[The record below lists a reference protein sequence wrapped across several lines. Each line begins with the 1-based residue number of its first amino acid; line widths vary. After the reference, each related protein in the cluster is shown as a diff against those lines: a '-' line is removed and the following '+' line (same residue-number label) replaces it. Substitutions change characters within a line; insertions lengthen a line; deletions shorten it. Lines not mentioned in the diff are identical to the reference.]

1 MSYVTTTPAPIS
13 TLEFYAPDSLDG
25 STKYAIKVSTNYIKK
40 GSQRKEP
47 LSCWSHPQTVVK
59 D

>member
-1 MSYVTTTPAPIS
+1 MVMVNNPK

-47 LSCWSHPQTVVK
+47 LSCWSSPQTVVK